1 MDCLWREEQCTVSAK
16 KRNLPIYLSI
26 HILWSWSVPGWRSH
40 PPLLWI
46 VCVWGLWWVTPDMLQ
61 SFKLYKVSKFHQ
73 THHHSSLAKY
83 KNCIYIWTL
92 WPLIGRQTVIKLW
105 YKISNAIKPISTILW
120 QSTVYLNLWLASDG
134 SEKTFLTVQSN
145 KIQSYPSAHFF
156 GKVQAPEPSQESR
169 QSENCINYPN
179 SINTFLTKYKC
190 SIYISPLVSWSGQ
203 YMMCFY
209 LRRV

>member
-1 MDCLWREEQCTVSAK
+1 MSGASDGSHQTCFKASNCTKYQNSIK
-16 KRNLPIYLSI
+16 PII
-26 HILWSWSVPGWRSH
+26 T
-40 PPLLWI
+40 LLW
-46 VCVWGLWWVTPDMLQ
+46 Q
-61 SFKLYKVSKFHQ
+61 STKTVF
-73 THHHSSLAKY
+73 
-83 KNCIYIWTL
+83 IYIWTF
-92 WPLIGRQTVIKLW
+92 WPLIGRQNYDTK
-105 YKISNAIKPISTILW
+105 YQNAIKPISSILW
-120 QSTVYLNLWLASDG
+120 QSTDPFERLTG

-209 LRRV
+209 LRRVKSTHGPRGPDLRVLEPLAVVAVLLWPGPVVPGVLVAAGDTLQ